1 LRHLHPSFSY
11 IITHCLLLALV
22 QDPQSD
28 TDTLAA
34 FKYIHLHRPY
44 QKQRCRFPSES
55 SRLVV
60 LPYPSRAKLNM
71 ISSFRY
77 LHSMRHFYPI
87 HPALPQQETERLMS
101 DSPPGI
107 SAAPNEDN
115 LRHFDVTVTGPESS
129 PYEGEY
135 FSLPLYSCQLY

>member
-1 LRHLHPSFSY
+1 
-11 IITHCLLLALV
+11 
-22 QDPQSD
+22 
-28 TDTLAA
+28 
-34 FKYIHLHRPY
+34 
-44 QKQRCRFPSES
+44 
-55 SRLVV
+55 
-60 LPYPSRAKLNM
+60 
-71 ISSFRY
+71 
-77 LHSMRHFYPI
+77 
-87 HPALPQQETERLMS
+87 MS